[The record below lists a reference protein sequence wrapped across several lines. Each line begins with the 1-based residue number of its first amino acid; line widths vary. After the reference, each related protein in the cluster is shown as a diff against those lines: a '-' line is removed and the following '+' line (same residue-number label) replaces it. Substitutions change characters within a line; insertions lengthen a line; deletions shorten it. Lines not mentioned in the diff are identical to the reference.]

1 MIKWSYS
8 SLKQYKTCPRQYYEI
23 RVAKNFIPR
32 EGDDARYGKEVH
44 TALEDYVRDGTP
56 LPRFYEDFRRMVDP
70 LLEISGKKYC
80 EHEMA
85 LDINRQPCDFHGGDY
100 WVRGIADL
108 LIVDGDT
115 AFIVDYKTGKP
126 TYADPNQL
134 KLMGLMVFA
143 HFPEV
148 VHIKSALMF
157 LLHNAFVTE
166 EYQRESAETLWK
178 SFETDL
184 ERLRVAFDN
193 AMWPPNPTG
202 LCRKHCPVDSC
213 KFYGGR

>member
-1 MIKWSYS
+1 MVKWSYS

-44 TALEDYVRDGTP
+44 KALEDYVRDGVP
-56 LPRFYEDFRRMVDP
+56 LPKFYEQFSRMVDP
-70 LLEISGKKYC
+70 LLEIPGTKYC

-85 LDINRQPCDFHGGDY
+85 LDASRQPCKFDGEDY

-115 AFIVDYKTGKP
+115 AYIVDYKTGKP

-134 KLMGLMVFA
+134 KLMALMTYA

-148 VHIKSALMF
+148 QKIKGG
-157 LLHNAFVTE
+157 LLFVMHNAFITDTYDREDTE
-166 EYQRESAETLWK
+166 DLWGAFQ
-178 SFETDL
+178 SDL
-184 ERLRVAFDN
+184 FRLGHAYDN
-193 AMWPPNPTG
+193 GVWPANPTP
-202 LCRKHCPVDSC
+202 LCGWCPVATC
-213 KFYGGR
+213 EFQKER